1 MAFDHLTLLRARLQ
15 ALSSMTTAHSDRSL
29 PVGTVQ
35 GSAQTSPAAM
45 THVQTRQ
52 LELPPLPIP
61 VFAGNIW
68 EWDNFWEIFNNNIHS
83 RDIPEM
89 VKYNY
94 LLDALRGEA
103 RECIMKFRVT
113 KENYAKA
120 VMCLRNKYS
129 DGERLVNQLVERLEA
144 CALHTSSIKD
154 QRSLLEQLQA
164 ITAQLEDKGE
174 DINSSWL
181 IKKVLAKF
189 PDSTKRKV
197 ITKRQG
203 LSGTPFTMTNLFKFI
218 DEILSAEEMFQLY
231 TDSSPQTAKGRNFY
245 AKRRPYQPMTATCMY
260 CKKGH
265 SAMHCTTYT
274 TPQDRS
280 AHLRRNKLCLICAS
294 PSHAS

>member
-1 MAFDHLTLLRARLQ
+1 MALDHPTLLRARLQ
-15 ALSSMTTAHSDRSL
+15 ALPSMTTAHSDRSL
-29 PVGTVQ
+29 PLGTVQ
-35 GSAQTSPAAM
+35 GSAQTSPTAM

-61 VFAGNIW
+61 VFAGNMW

-94 LLDALRGEA
+94 LLDASRGEA
-103 RECIMKFRVT
+103 RECIMKFRET

-129 DGERLVNQLVERLEA
+129 DGERLVNQLVVRLEA
-144 CALHTSSIKD
+144 CTLHPTPSIKD
-154 QRSLLEQLQA
+154 QRSLSEQLQA

-181 IKKVLAKF
+181 IKNVLAKF

-203 LSGTPFTMTNLFKFI
+203 LSGTPFTMTNPFKFI
-218 DEILSAEEMFQLY
+218 DEILSAELY

-265 SAMHCTTYT
+265 SVMRCTTYT

-280 AHLRRNKLCLICAS
+280 AQLRRNKLGLICAS
-294 PSHAS
+294 PSHASD